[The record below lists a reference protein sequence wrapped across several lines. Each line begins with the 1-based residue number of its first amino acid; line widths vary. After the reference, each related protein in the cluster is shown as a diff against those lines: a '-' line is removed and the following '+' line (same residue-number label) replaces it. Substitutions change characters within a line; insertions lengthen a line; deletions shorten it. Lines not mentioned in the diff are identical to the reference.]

1 MKKLSVFTFDPAG
14 PALPADVAR
23 MYAPLAM
30 TSESGESDWKEQAGR
45 VEVMAD
51 GLSPNAVLLAN
62 CEHYTDNTVAAIG
75 CARACRRGNEFVRF
89 GCYHPAVNGGTYYD
103 VAGSNGRNNTAA
115 RDAKVISDEQQQAAV
130 AELSPFVDVWFLD
143 MFSAEDGGD
152 ANAPGLVRLLGR
164 DSAASREIVFGRR
177 VQAVAH
183 TGKPWYGVLG
193 VVAVPG
199 KKDQARAMVVQ
210 GGTEFSAETL
220 YADAAWCFKNG
231 AEGVVV
237 MAFDPCRRNGVDK
250 TGAVVVTPEVV
261 KALRGIGKDF

>member
-1 MKKLSVFTFDPAG
+1 MHKLSVFTFDPAG

-30 TSESGESDWKEQAGR
+30 TSENGETDWKGQAAR

-51 GLSPNAVLLAN
+51 GLPPGAVLLAN
-62 CEHYTDNTVAAIG
+62 CEHYGDNTVAAVG
-75 CARACRRGNEFVRF
+75 CARACRRGNGLVRY

-103 VAGSNGRNNTAA
+103 VAGSNGRNNVDA
-115 RDAKVISDEQQQAAV
+115 RNAKAVSDAEQMAAV
-130 AELSPFVDVWFLD
+130 GQLSPFVDVWFLD
-143 MFSAEDGGD
+143 LFSAESGGD

-164 DSAASREIVFGRR
+164 DAAASREIVFGRR

-199 KKDQARAMVVQ
+199 KMDKPKGMVVES
-210 GGTEFSAETL
+210 GAEFSAETL
-220 YADAAWCFKNG
+220 YADAAWCYKNG

-237 MAFDPCRRNGVDK
+237 MAFDPCRRAGVEK
-250 TGAVVVTPEVV
+250 TGAVVCTPEVV